1 MDASSPHVGT
11 DHQPHVLPLAVYLQT
26 WGALLVLTGLTVG
39 ASYVDFGSANIA
51 IALGIASIKALLV
64 ASIFMHLRYDQRYHS
79 VIFGMGLLFTVI
91 FVGFTM
97 IDTQTRGRTDAIRGD
112 HPVNIKDPFAGTRSE
127 EQIRERSTPPP

>member
-1 MDASSPHVGT
+1 
-11 DHQPHVLPLAVYLQT
+11 
-26 WGALLVLTGLTVG
+26 
-39 ASYVDFGSANIA
+39 
-51 IALGIASIKALLV
+51 
-64 ASIFMHLRYDQRYHS
+64 
-79 VIFGMGLLFTVI
+79 MGLLFTVI